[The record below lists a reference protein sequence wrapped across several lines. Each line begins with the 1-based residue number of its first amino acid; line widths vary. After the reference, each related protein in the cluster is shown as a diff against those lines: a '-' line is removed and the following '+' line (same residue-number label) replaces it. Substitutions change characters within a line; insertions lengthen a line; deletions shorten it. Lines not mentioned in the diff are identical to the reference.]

1 LVTPNQPLPLTFSTR
16 EFRIAD
22 FSEALA
28 VWRMLEG
35 VEVAEG
41 DSEQEIREYLLRN
54 PGLSR
59 VALND
64 DTIVGAVLCGHDG
77 RRGFIYHLAVD
88 PAYQGKGI
96 GRRLLQDCV
105 SGLRNVGITR
115 AIILVSGENAKGRSF
130 WLRSGWED
138 IPGAIPMGLDI

>member
-1 LVTPNQPLPLTFSTR
+1 MPKEPLPSTFSTR

-28 VWRMLEG
+28 VWRMVEG

-41 DSEQEIREYLLRN
+41 DSEGELKGYLLRN

-59 VALND
+59 VAVKGEA
-64 DTIVGAVLCGHDG
+64 IIGAVLCGHDG

-88 PAYQGKGI
+88 PAYHGKGI
-96 GRRLLQDCV
+96 GQRLLQECV
-105 SGLRNVGITR
+105 GGLRSVGITR
-115 AIILVSGENAKGRSF
+115 ALILVSGENAKGRSF
-130 WLRSGWED
+130 WLRNGWED